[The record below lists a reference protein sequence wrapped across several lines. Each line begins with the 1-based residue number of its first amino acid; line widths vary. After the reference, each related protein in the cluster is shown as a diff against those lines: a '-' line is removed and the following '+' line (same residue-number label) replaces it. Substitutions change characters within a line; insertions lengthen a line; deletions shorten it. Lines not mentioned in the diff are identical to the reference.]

1 MTDLTLFSMALTSDD
16 LLVILT
22 AVLVVVTGV
31 YAYLTRSIVLE
42 TVRMRKAQ
50 TDPFVSVI
58 SEPSEQWVNLIDMM
72 IKNIGLGPAYD
83 IKFQV
88 TPDFQY
94 ARGKFLSNVP
104 VIKNGI
110 PYLAPDQQIRFLLTE
125 ILEDYQEKIRSP
137 FNITVTYKNFNKE
150 PQEATFIIDLSVW
163 DELAVGPSDIHQ
175 IAESVKKIANG
186 MKD

>member
-1 MTDLTLFSMALTSDD
+1 MVLSTGSSFLTSETIT
-16 LLVILT
+16 LIFSGIVALSTV
-22 AVLVVVTGV
+22 V
-31 YAYLTRSIVLE
+31 YALLTWSLVSE
-42 TVRMRKAQ
+42 TKRMRKAQ

-58 SEPSEQWVNLIDMM
+58 SEPGEQWINLIDLV

-83 IKFQV
+83 VQFTV

-94 ARGKFLSNVP
+94 ARGMYLSNVP

-125 ILEDYQEKIRSP
+125 ILEDYQDKITKP
-137 FNITVTYKNFNKE
+137 FNIAVTYKNFNKE
-150 PQEATFIIDLSVW
+150 LQEATFIIDFSVW

-175 IAESVKKIANG
+175 IAESVKKIAEI
-186 MKD
+186 MKS